1 MQLLTLSRGAALMK
15 TFFPSLNYDT
25 TNGKSSCKMTI
36 ECTIEN
42 GDWAFHTYTYLFW
55 IDFWITMNSSRMQDL
70 VQKARD
76 LALDGDY
83 TSSLVYYE
91 EWKEQFEKT
100 NGFSPLPSQ
109 KRVWFV
115 LYSHLVI
122 WYSFVRTNRI
132 EGIDRRDQES

>member
-1 MQLLTLSRGAALMK
+1 
-15 TFFPSLNYDT
+15 
-25 TNGKSSCKMTI
+25 
-36 ECTIEN
+36 
-42 GDWAFHTYTYLFW
+42 
-55 IDFWITMNSSRMQDL
+55 MNSSRMQDL

-91 EWKEQFEKT
+91 EWKEQFERA

-109 KRVWFV
+109 KRVCFV

-122 WYSFVRTNRI
+122 
-132 EGIDRRDQES
+132 

>member
-1 MQLLTLSRGAALMK
+1 
-15 TFFPSLNYDT
+15 
-25 TNGKSSCKMTI
+25 
-36 ECTIEN
+36 
-42 GDWAFHTYTYLFW
+42 
-55 IDFWITMNSSRMQDL
+55 MNSSRMQDL

-109 KRVWFV
+109 KRV
-115 LYSHLVI
+115 
-122 WYSFVRTNRI
+122 
-132 EGIDRRDQES
+132 